1 MSSLSRQHAH
11 ARWPFWLL
19 IVAWVC
25 ANSPQVATYA
35 LLTWI
40 GEARSFTHQQRLTAE
55 VAHVL
60 TGTKLPERISLA
72 RHSEGAERPFA
83 PLVPV
88 EATLKKIQLAMEETT
103 DVLPPEVRVQR
114 WVARLEAR
122 LDAWSDAPPHEPPRA
137 RGMS

>member
-1 MSSLSRQHAH
+1 MSPLSRQHAH

-19 IVAWVC
+19 ILAWVC

-40 GEARSFTHQQRLTAE
+40 GEARSFSHQQRLTAE

-60 TGTKLPERISLA
+60 TGTKATERTSLA
-72 RHSEGAERPFA
+72 RNTETAERPFA

-103 DVLPPEVRVQR
+103 EVLPPEARAQR
-114 WVARLEAR
+114 RVARLEAR
-122 LDAWSDAPPHEPPRA
+122 LEAWSDSPPHEPPRA
-137 RGMS
+137 QGLS

>member
-1 MSSLSRQHAH
+1 MPSRSRKPAG

-25 ANSPQVATYA
+25 ANSPQVAAYA

-40 GEARSFTHQQRLTAE
+40 GEARSFSHQQRLTAE

-60 TGTKLPERISLA
+60 TGTKAAERISWTKNTEA
-72 RHSEGAERPFA
+72 TERPFA

-88 EATLKKIQLAMEETT
+88 EATLKKIQLAVEETA
-103 DVLPPEVRVQR
+103 DLLPPDARAQR
-114 WVARLEAR
+114 RIAGSEAR
-122 LDAWSDAPPHEPPRA
+122 REAWLDAPPHEPPRP
-137 RGMS
+137 RGVS